1 MSTDRPTTD
10 RRLGRLHDWILAAF
24 QQAQSEGE
32 FELAEHL
39 LRALEV
45 LAACEGAEVG
55 GADCSLAEAYLVV
68 GRTGKDTGRPLPKGF
83 PRATSRRRLALR
95 R

>member
-1 MSTDRPTTD
+1 MSTDRPSTD

-45 LAACEGAEVG
+45 LAGRNGAELG
-55 GADCSLAEAYLVV
+55 GADRSLAEAYLAMA
-68 GRTGKDTGRPLPKGF
+68 RTGKVPDRSLAEDSPI
-83 PRATSRRRLALR
+83 ATSRRRLPLR